1 MAQVERHPGTFGLR
15 RPDRSVSVGQ
25 AWAEALLERAKKGN
39 PGVGGR
45 PDPQVPGWASNAVNS
60 TLGGILGR
68 GSLPETQRAAAE
80 WAAQGLSLPTPGG
93 AMRQEGTV
101 NAIDTAL
108 NLVRPLALADVGV
121 AGAAGSMMFPFPG
134 LAPGAAPAVGAARKA
149 GGGIAGA
156 LSGLLGRG
164 ADEAVS
170 AAAPVVRETTE
181 AAGRVGRQSPAVD
194 ADRLAAAIQ
203 NTDGHDLFAY
213 YKNLARESG
222 FESSER
228 WLKDEYMDFD
238 YKMFDGPSPSGWR
251 KADNLDEYLESR
263 AALGPGLDHVVFA
276 DIREHALKRLD
287 ELGEAAGSAGRQTF
301 RNVDD
306 LRDASRPAWP
316 GGPTIVHG
324 SPSELADGFARRDPM
339 GGNPLGGRPAM
350 GTGLYTTPNV
360 PFALRYADEATQK
373 AIRAGNKSG
382 ATTGVFPTTAS
393 LGDMPPGF
401 VHNVRFTGDGAPVLL
416 DYGAKGID
424 QKAKDAV
431 MGSLD
436 DLDDLLRPL
445 TGSTLVSDRQ
455 RRKIQ
460 FWLDDPGVSFG
471 ALHGY
476 TSEGGAG
483 GLRQVVQDIISTNI
497 QTGPLAMGQ
506 RREIMSEALENL
518 SIRLRDAGYHG
529 YVSPE
534 GGSFQQG
541 PILSKFGQGEADLS
555 GGMISW
561 FTPERDLA
569 IMGSSPY
576 GGAGTSRA
584 FRR

>member
-1 MAQVERHPGTFGLR
+1 MGRQSGYTEADIQRWYLHTEAGLPREFSGETGERLIE
-15 RPDRSVSVGQ
+15 V
-25 AWAEALLERAKKGN
+25 
-39 PGVGGR
+39 
-45 PDPQVPGWASNAVNS
+45 
-60 TLGGILGR
+60 
-68 GSLPETQRAAAE
+68 
-80 WAAQGLSLPTPGG
+80 AQGNQ
-93 AMRQEGTV
+93 R
-101 NAIDTAL
+101 
-108 NLVRPLALADVGV
+108 
-121 AGAAGSMMFPFPG
+121 
-134 LAPGAAPAVGAARKA
+134 
-149 GGGIAGA
+149 A
-156 LSGLLGRG
+156 LSGLSDEVVAAAEETYEADRM
-164 ADEAVS
+164 AWDRIARDEAVS

-350 GTGLYTTPNV
+350 GAGLYTTPNM

-416 DYGAKGID
+416 DYGARGID

-497 QTGPLAMGQ
+497 QTGPLATGQ

-541 PILSKFGQGEADLS
+541 PILSKFGQGDADLS